1 MTDPDQIETE
11 EEEQQAEPGF
21 ISHLVELRNRL
32 LRIVAA
38 VVLVLLALLPFANKL
53 YTLLAAPLLKH
64 LPQGSS
70 MIAIDVISPFFIP
83 VKLATMLAV
92 FITVPY
98 VLYHVWAFVA
108 PGLYRKEKRLM
119 LPLLISSTLL
129 FYLGMAF
136 AYFLVFPV
144 VFAFIIGMAPEG
156 VTVMTDMGH
165 YLDFVL
171 ALFFAFGAAFEIPVA
186 TVLLVAV
193 GITTPQALAQ
203 KRPYVIVAAF
213 VIGMLLTPPDVISQT
228 LLAIPMW
235 LLYELGVVASRI
247 VLRRLSENV
256 DVNQEADG

>member
-1 MTDPDQIETE
+1 MTDQTETETE
-11 EEEQQAEPGF
+11 EEEQQEEPGF
-21 ISHLVELRNRL
+21 ITHLVELRNRL

-38 VVLVLLALLPFANKL
+38 VILVLLALLPFANKL
-53 YTLLAAPLLKH
+53 YTLLADPLLKH

-70 MIAIDVISPFFIP
+70 MIAIDVASPFFIP
-83 VKLATMLAV
+83 FKLVTMLAV

-119 LPLLISSTLL
+119 LPLLVSSTLL
-129 FYLGMAF
+129 FYLGVAF

-156 VTVMTDMGH
+156 VTVMTDIGR
-165 YLDFVL
+165 YLDFVV

-186 TVLLVAV
+186 TVLLVAA
-193 GITTPQALAQ
+193 GITTPQALSQ
-203 KRPYVIVAAF
+203 KRPYVVVGAF
-213 VIGMLLTPPDVISQT
+213 VIGMLLTPPDVVSQT

-235 LLYELGVVASRI
+235 LLYELGIVASRM
-247 VLRRLSENV
+247 VSRRLAENV